1 MAQSPLAKL
10 LEEKLRSMKDELM
23 EAQRIAKEAND
34 KADYLATK
42 VDAYRK
48 ALSAETGEG
57 TVQPES
63 TGVDSLFVGEPAS
76 EINKSQIARDVIFA
90 KAEQGAT
97 AKDIREAFRKAG
109 VSFHPNYPYAV
120 IRRLKKNR
128 TIREVRGKFYPI
140 EPQKAVG

>member
-10 LEEKLRSMKDELM
+10 LGEKLQSMKDELM

-34 KADYLATK
+34 RADSLATR

-48 ALSAETGEG
+48 ALAAETGEG
-57 TVQPES
+57 TPQPEAS
-63 TGVDSLFVGEPAS
+63 GVDSLFVDGPES
-76 EINKSQIARDVIFA
+76 EINKSQIVRDIIFA

-97 AKDIREAFRKAG
+97 TKDIREGFRKAG
-109 VSFHPNYPYAV
+109 VNFHPNYPYSV

-128 TIREVRGKFYPI
+128 TIREVRGKYYPM
-140 EPQKAVG
+140 EPKKIGE